1 MASHPLRAG
10 SPQCQTQGLGQ
21 QGAVTRQA
29 RKRARLHTRASG
41 LAALGT
47 AGRCCLTFLILLL
60 FLLSTSPKQGKDDA
74 CLGVHTNGCHHHSS
88 RTFHD
93 VSAWHSNTRRLRQ
106 RSAPLG
112 GRHAQHL
119 QVLSWAFQEQGL
131 RSCWAH
137 LTAAW
142 GLCLPT
148 CARGLTRP
156 SGSSRQS

>member
-10 SPQCQTQGLGQ
+10 SPQCQSQGLGQ

-29 RKRARLHTRASG
+29 RKRARLRTRASG
-41 LAALGT
+41 LVALGT
-47 AGRCCLTFLILLL
+47 AGYCCLTFLILLL
-60 FLLSTSPKQGKDDA
+60 LLSTSPKQGKDDA

-93 VSAWHSNTRRLRQ
+93 MSAWHSNTQRLRQ
-106 RSAPLG
+106 RSGWEAYSAPTG
-112 GRHAQHL
+112 
-119 QVLSWAFQEQGL
+119 LSWAFQEQGL
-131 RSCWAH
+131 RSRWAH

-148 CARGLTRP
+148 CARGPTRP